1 MMINTFPALL
11 QSFFIDRLLQQ
22 WRASAHTVASYRDAF
37 RLLLY
42 FASEKLGKEPSVL
55 SRERSYP

>member
-37 RLLLY
+37 RLLLH

-55 SRERSYP
+55 SLKDLLY